1 MLHTHNGS
9 SSMCSRR
16 PQTRSRAWA
25 QEDRRLG
32 EKHRL
37 GQGTGAKRQ
46 HLLGWNLTHE
56 TESSPH
62 FCSSMSLARAGSD
75 CIPRPQPS
83 LANLLVFPRSLPA
96 LSMIRLP
103 LSGPS
108 WMDAAERRGWDRPAP
123 ARANECRAALR
134 ALVRTAGPSRGA
146 VPPAACLQG
155 HAGGLP
161 ARCCLCAHASVRA
174 HLQATARTRCWWL
187 LVCRHRT

>member
-1 MLHTHNGS
+1 MLHRQREQQYAQPAAPDTQHS
-9 SSMCSRR
+9 TA
-16 PQTRSRAWA
+16 QA
-25 QEDRRLG
+25 QEDRLG

-96 LSMIRLP
+96 LS
-103 LSGPS
+103 
-108 WMDAAERRGWDRPAP
+108 
-123 ARANECRAALR
+123 
-134 ALVRTAGPSRGA
+134 
-146 VPPAACLQG
+146 
-155 HAGGLP
+155 
-161 ARCCLCAHASVRA
+161 
-174 HLQATARTRCWWL
+174 
-187 LVCRHRT
+187 